1 MDSVRG
7 IEGIA
12 ANKYFSVFHH
22 LIIQN
27 KNDFPFTERNRRP
40 PKDSVNALLSFAYT
54 LLANDMQTALE
65 TVGLDPFM
73 GFLHAIRPGRASLAL
88 DMIEEMRAYL
98 GDRFVLSL
106 INRRQLSSKDFLY
119 QGEKGVVMTDNGMKT
134 FLTAWQKR
142 KRDEVLHPYLKE
154 KINVGLLPYV
164 QAMLMARFMR
174 GDIDDYPVFLVQ

>member
-1 MDSVRG
+1 M
-7 IEGIA
+7 
-12 ANKYFSVFHH
+12 
-22 LIIQN
+22 
-27 KNDFPFTERNRRP
+27 
-40 PKDSVNALLSFAYT
+40 
-54 LLANDMQTALE
+54 
-65 TVGLDPFM
+65 
-73 GFLHAIRPGRASLAL
+73 

-142 KRDEVLHPYLKE
+142 KRDEILHPYLKE

>member
-1 MDSVRG
+1 
-7 IEGIA
+7 
-12 ANKYFSVFHH
+12 
-22 LIIQN
+22 
-27 KNDFPFTERNRRP
+27 
-40 PKDSVNALLSFAYT
+40 
-54 LLANDMQTALE
+54 MQTALE

-119 QGEKGVVMTDNGMKT
+119 QGEKGVVMTDHGMKT

-142 KRDEVLHPYLKE
+142 KRDEILHPYLKE